1 MHQTVRVVLLLVIE
15 PQIVIDI
22 LRGVA
27 KVVPEGTFVWIQ
39 AYNLDRER
47 LTEVSHHLR
56 GSITAKPS
64 TSIVQPFLDYFRN
77 RTLVSKR

>member
-1 MHQTVRVVLLLVIE
+1 MLLLVIE

-56 GSITAKPS
+56 GSIV
-64 TSIVQPFLDYFRN
+64 IYR
-77 RTLVSKR
+77 